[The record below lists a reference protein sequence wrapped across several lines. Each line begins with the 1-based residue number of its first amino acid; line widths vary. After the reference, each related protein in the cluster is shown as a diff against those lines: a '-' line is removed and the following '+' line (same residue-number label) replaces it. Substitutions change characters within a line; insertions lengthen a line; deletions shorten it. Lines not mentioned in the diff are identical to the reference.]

1 MYHITGQLHNFKI
14 DFNEF
19 NSCFAIFPI
28 QDGSADILIE
38 GLLNRNK
45 ALNGDVVVITFLSAD
60 RNELNSTNSTENQK
74 CKTVFFYL
82 VNAVTDDWIQPVG
95 PVEMVMSTNHKPK
108 NKKKSPNKILKVKQE
123 ISNKSSDQLFETKT
137 REVQENHTEICSVV
151 NKNNAVSE
159 LPSEEENLKENKASN
174 TSPQINVSSLRIP
187 R

>member
-60 RNELNSTNSTENQK
+60 RNELK
-74 CKTVFFYL
+74 FYQFY
-82 VNAVTDDWIQPVG
+82 W
-95 PVEMVMSTNHKPK
+95 ESKM
-108 NKKKSPNKILKVKQE
+108 
-123 ISNKSSDQLFETKT
+123 
-137 REVQENHTEICSVV
+137 
-151 NKNNAVSE
+151 
-159 LPSEEENLKENKASN
+159 
-174 TSPQINVSSLRIP
+174 
-187 R
+187 